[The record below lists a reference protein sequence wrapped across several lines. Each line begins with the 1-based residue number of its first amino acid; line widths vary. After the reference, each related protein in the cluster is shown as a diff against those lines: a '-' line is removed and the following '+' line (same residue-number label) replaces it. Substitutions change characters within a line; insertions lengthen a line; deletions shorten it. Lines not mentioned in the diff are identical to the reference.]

1 MSSIC
6 VATLLLQP
14 EMWDALEQRGEVLL
28 SQGLLDE
35 AILDFNH
42 VLRFI
47 PKRALAYGNRGLAF
61 LLQGKELQAQQDFDR
76 CLSINPAMASELKL
90 HIQKA
95 RSLMQLHLKRSD
107 AP

>member
-1 MSSIC
+1 
-6 VATLLLQP
+6 
-14 EMWDALEQRGEVLL
+14 MWDALEQRGEVLL
-28 SQGLLDE
+28 NQGLLDQ

-42 VLRFI
+42 VLRLV
-47 PKRALAYGNRGLAF
+47 PKRAPSYDDRGLAF

-95 RSLMQLHLKRSD
+95 RSFMQSQLRPSD